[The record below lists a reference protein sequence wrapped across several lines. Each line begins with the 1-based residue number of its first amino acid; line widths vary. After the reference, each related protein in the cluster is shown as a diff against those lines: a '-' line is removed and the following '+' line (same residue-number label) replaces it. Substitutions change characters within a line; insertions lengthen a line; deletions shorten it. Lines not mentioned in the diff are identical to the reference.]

1 MWGTAWPALRRTF
14 HQPLGEL
21 GVVLLAVTAGG
32 LVTSVTVAAALR
44 RLGPGPVLASAGTLG
59 ALAGTLLFVSP
70 TWWVV
75 VVAAG
80 LVGAAG
86 GTIDSG
92 LNAVTAVAGRTRLLN
107 LLHGAYG
114 IGTALGPLVVTGSL
128 LLSSWRGA
136 YAFLLAADLALA
148 LGWWSTRSRW
158 QESPPRADLRPAGP
172 EPDPRGGDRTASA
185 GELPGSG
192 RAGFGRPGGRV
203 GGRPSPRP
211 RPRLVVGLGMALFF
225 AYTGLEVSA
234 GQWSATYA
242 RGPLGLSAAGAGAVV
257 FLYWG
262 ALTTVRLALAVPRRT
277 PSPLLLARA
286 GTLTAFAGALLVWW
300 GPGPAPAI
308 VGIGVL
314 GGALAPVFP
323 ALVSLTPTR
332 VGAAGAQRVIGWQV
346 GAASVGGSA
355 TAALA
360 GAVLQH
366 AGLSAFGPFL
376 ALTALVV
383 VAASALLE
391 RITGDRPVTSSG

>member
-21 GVVLLAVTAGG
+21 GIVLLAATAGG

-44 RLGPGPVLASAGTLG
+44 RLSAGTVLAAAGTLG
-59 ALAGTLLFVSP
+59 AVAGTLLVVSP

-80 LVGAAG
+80 LLGAAG
-86 GTIDSG
+86 GAIDSG

-114 IGTALGPLVVTGSL
+114 VGTALGPLVVTGAL

-136 YAFLLAADLALA
+136 YALLLAADLALA
-148 LGWWSTRSRW
+148 AGWWTTRARW
-158 QESPPRADLRPAGP
+158 REGSAQESPLHGHPVQEAG
-172 EPDPRGGDRTASA
+172 
-185 GELPGSG
+185 
-192 RAGFGRPGGRV
+192 PGGRQASRRAQPGPLAPDEQGAPH
-203 GGRPSPRP
+203 GGSPHG
-211 RPRLVVGLGMALFF
+211 PRLVVAVGMALFF
-225 AYTGLEVSA
+225 VYTGLEVSA

-262 ALTTVRLALAVPRRT
+262 ALTAVRLAVAVPRRS
-277 PSPLLLARA
+277 PSPLLLVRT
-286 GTLTAFAGALLVWW
+286 GTLAALAGAALVWW
-300 GPGPAPAI
+300 EPGPALAI
-308 VGIGVL
+308 VGIGVV

-323 ALVSLTPTR
+323 ALVALTPAR
-332 VGAAGAQRVIGWQV
+332 VGAVGAQRVIGWQV

-366 AGLSAFGPFL
+366 AGLPAFGPFL
-376 ALTALVV
+376 T
-383 VAASALLE
+383 VAALLVAAGSALLE
-391 RITGDRPVTSSG
+391 RLAAIHPVIGAG